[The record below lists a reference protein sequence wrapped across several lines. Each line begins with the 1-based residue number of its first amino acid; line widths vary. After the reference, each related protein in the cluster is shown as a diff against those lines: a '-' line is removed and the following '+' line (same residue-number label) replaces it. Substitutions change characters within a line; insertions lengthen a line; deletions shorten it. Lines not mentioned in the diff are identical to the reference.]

1 MFESKNPQR
10 TPISELGEFGL
21 IDQLTKNTKINNA
34 NTALGIGDDAALVDQ
49 GTHYTAISTDLLV
62 EGVHFDLSYVP
73 LKHLG
78 YKSVMVNLSDIYAM
92 NGTAEHITVGIAVS
106 NRFPVE
112 ALEEIYE
119 GIHLACERYGVD
131 LIGGD
136 TTASKSGLLISITAV
151 GRVEKDAA
159 ARRSGAQDNDLVVVS
174 GDIGGAYMGLQILE
188 REKQVYLENPEM
200 QPELNGHE
208 YILERQLK
216 PEARK
221 DIVELLKGLEVRPT
235 SMIDISDGLSSEVLH
250 LAKSSNMQFNIYENK
265 IPIDPSI
272 YSLCEEFNLN
282 TTTVALSGGEDY
294 ELMFTIP
301 ISEHDKIKGNPNL
314 TIIGYVKEGSG
325 ANLITRDEKVI
336 ELKAQGFKHHE

>member
-21 IDQLTKNTKINNA
+21 IDQLTKNTKIKNA
-34 NTALGIGDDAALVDQ
+34 NTTLGIGDDAALIDQ
-49 GTHYTAISTDLLV
+49 GDYYTAISTDLLV

-78 YKSVMVNLSDIYAM
+78 YKSVVVNLSDIYAM
-92 NGTAEHITVGIAVS
+92 NGVAEHITIGIAVS

-112 ALEEIYE
+112 ALEEIYS
-119 GIHLACERYGVD
+119 GIHLACERYNVD

-136 TTASKSGLLISITAV
+136 TTASQSGLMLSVTAV
-151 GRVEKDAA
+151 GRVEKEQA
-159 ARRSGAQDNDLVVVS
+159 ARRSGAQDNDLIVVS
-174 GDIGGAYMGLQILE
+174 GDLGGAYMGLQILE
-188 REKQVYLENPEM
+188 REKQVFLENPDM

-221 DIVELLKGLEVRPT
+221 DIVELLEGLDVKPT
-235 SMIDISDGLSSEVLH
+235 SMIDVSDGLSSEILH
-250 LAKSSNMQFNIYENK
+250 LAKSANMQFNVYESK

-272 YSLCEEFNLN
+272 FTLCEEFNMN

-294 ELMFTIP
+294 ELLFTIP
-301 ISEHDKIKGNPNL
+301 ISDHEKIKANPNL
-314 TIIGYVKEGSG
+314 TVIGFVKEGTGS
-325 ANLITRDEKVI
+325 NLITRDEKVI